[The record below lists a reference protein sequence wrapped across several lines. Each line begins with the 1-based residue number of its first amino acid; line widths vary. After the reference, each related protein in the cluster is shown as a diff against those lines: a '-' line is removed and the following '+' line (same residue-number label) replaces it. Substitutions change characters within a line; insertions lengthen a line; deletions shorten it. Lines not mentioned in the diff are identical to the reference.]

1 MGERGRLRLHAEEGS
16 VAVATPEELLQR
28 VAAGD
33 EAAFAALY
41 DVIAGPVL
49 GLVTRVLRD
58 HAQAEEVAQ
67 EVLVEVWRKAT
78 RFAPERGSALS
89 WVLVIAHRRA
99 VDRVRSHQA
108 VLDREDRAGRMDVQ
122 RPFDEVTEATM
133 AGLDRERVRRCLS
146 ALTELQRE
154 SIVLAYYNGYT
165 YPEVAEVLKVAP
177 GTVKTRI
184 RDGLIRLRDCLGV
197 DR

>member
-1 MGERGRLRLHAEEGS
+1 MGERGRLRLQPDEAPAPVPG
-16 VAVATPEELLQR
+16 AEELLRQ

-33 EAAFAALY
+33 ETAFASLY
-41 DVIAGPVL
+41 DLVAGPVL
-49 GLVTRVLRD
+49 GLATRVLRS

-78 RFAPERGSALS
+78 RYEPERGSALS
-89 WVLVIAHRRA
+89 WVLTIAHRRA

-108 VLDREDRAGRMDVQ
+108 GVDREQRAGLMDVR
-122 RPFDEVTEATM
+122 RPFDEVTESTL
-133 AGLDRERVRRCLS
+133 AGLEQQRVRQCLS
-146 ALTELQRE
+146 ALTDLQRE

>member
-1 MGERGRLRLHAEEGS
+1 MGERGRLRLQLDEEAEP
-16 VAVATPEELLQR
+16 VAGAEQLLRR

-33 EAAFAALY
+33 EAAFASLY
-41 DVIAGPVL
+41 DLIAGPVL
-49 GLVTRVLRD
+49 GLVTRVLRN

-89 WVLVIAHRRA
+89 WVLMIAHRRA

-108 VLDREDRAGRMDVQ
+108 VLDREDRVGRMDVQ
-122 RPFDEVTEATM
+122 RPFDSVSESTL
-133 AGLDRERVRRCLS
+133 AGLDQERVRKCLS
-146 ALTELQRE
+146 ALTDLQRE

-165 YPEVAEVLKVAP
+165 YPEVAQVLNVAP

>member
-1 MGERGRLRLHAEEGS
+1 MGERGRLRLPPDEA
-16 VAVATPEELLQR
+16 ATAAPTAEELLAR

-33 EAAFAALY
+33 ETAFASLY
-41 DVIAGPVL
+41 DLVAGPVL
-49 GLVTRVLRD
+49 GLATRVLRS

-78 RFAPERGSALS
+78 RYEPERGSALS
-89 WVLVIAHRRA
+89 WVLTIAHRRA

-108 VLDREDRAGRMDVQ
+108 GVDREERAGLMDVR
-122 RPFDEVTEATM
+122 RPFDEVTESTL
-133 AGLDRERVRRCLS
+133 AGLEQQRVRQCLA
-146 ALTELQRE
+146 ALTDLQRE

-165 YPEVAEVLKVAP
+165 YPEVAEVLQVAP

>member
-1 MGERGRLRLHAEEGS
+1 MGERGRLRLQPDEAPALLPS
-16 VAVATPEELLQR
+16 AEELLQR

-33 EAAFAALY
+33 EPAFASLY
-41 DVIAGPVL
+41 DLVAGPVL
-49 GLVTRVLRD
+49 GLATRVLRS

-78 RFAPERGSALS
+78 RYEPERGSALS
-89 WVLVIAHRRA
+89 WVLTIAHRRA

-108 VLDREDRAGRMDVQ
+108 GVDREERAGLMDVR
-122 RPFDEVTEATM
+122 RPFDEVTESTL
-133 AGLDRERVRRCLS
+133 AGLEQQRVRQCLS
-146 ALTELQRE
+146 ALTDLQRE

>member
-1 MGERGRLRLHAEEGS
+1 MGERGRLRLHPDEAPVPGPS
-16 VAVATPEELLQR
+16 AEELLGR

-33 EAAFAALY
+33 EPAFAALY
-41 DVIAGPVL
+41 DLIAGPVL
-49 GLVTRVLRD
+49 GLVTRVLRN

-78 RFAPERGSALS
+78 RYVPERGSALS
-89 WVLVIAHRRA
+89 WVLTIAHRRA

-108 VLDREDRAGRMDVQ
+108 VLDREERAGRMDVR
-122 RPFDEVTEATM
+122 RPFDEVTESTLAT
-133 AGLDRERVRRCLS
+133 LDQQRVRQCL
-146 ALTELQRE
+146 AELTDLQRE

>member
-1 MGERGRLRLHAEEGS
+1 MGERGRLRLHADETPP
-16 VAVATPEELLQR
+16 AVPSAEDLLRR

-33 EAAFAALY
+33 EPAFAALY
-41 DVIAGPVL
+41 DLVAGPVL
-49 GLVTRVLRD
+49 GLATRVLRN

-78 RFAPERGSALS
+78 RYVPERGSALS
-89 WVLVIAHRRA
+89 WVLTIAHRRA

-108 VLDREDRAGRMDVQ
+108 VLDREDRAGRMDVR
-122 RPFDEVTEATM
+122 RPFDEVTESTLATLDQQRVRQCL
-133 AGLDRERVRRCLS
+133 AGLTD
-146 ALTELQRE
+146 LQRE

>member
-1 MGERGRLRLHAEEGS
+1 MGERGRLRLPPDEA
-16 VAVATPEELLQR
+16 ATAAPTAEELLAR

-33 EAAFAALY
+33 ETAFASLY
-41 DVIAGPVL
+41 DLVAGPVL
-49 GLVTRVLRD
+49 GLATRVLRS

-78 RFAPERGSALS
+78 RYEPERGSALS
-89 WVLVIAHRRA
+89 WVLTIAHRRA

-108 VLDREDRAGRMDVQ
+108 GVDREERAGLMDVR
-122 RPFDEVTEATM
+122 RPFDEVTESTL
-133 AGLDRERVRRCLS
+133 AGLEQQRVRQCLA
-146 ALTELQRE
+146 ALTDLQRE

>member
-1 MGERGRLRLHAEEGS
+1 MGERGRLRLQPDEAP
-16 VAVATPEELLQR
+16 ATAPSAEELLR
-28 VAAGD
+28 KVSAGD
-33 EAAFAALY
+33 ETAFASLY
-41 DVIAGPVL
+41 DLVAGPVL
-49 GLVTRVLRD
+49 GLATRVLRN
-58 HAQAEEVAQ
+58 HAQAEEVTQ

-78 RFAPERGSALS
+78 RYEPERGSALS
-89 WVLVIAHRRA
+89 WVLTIAHRRA

-108 VLDREDRAGRMDVQ
+108 GVDREERAGLMDVR
-122 RPFDEVTEATM
+122 RPFDEVTESTL
-133 AGLDRERVRRCLS
+133 AGLEQQRVRQCLA
-146 ALTELQRE
+146 ALTDLQRE

-165 YPEVAEVLKVAP
+165 YPEVAEVLQVAP

>member
-1 MGERGRLRLHAEEGS
+1 MGERGRLRLQPGEAS
-16 VAVATPEELLQR
+16 VPAAGAEELLRR
-28 VAAGD
+28 VATGD
-33 EAAFAALY
+33 ETAFAALY

-49 GLVTRVLRD
+49 GLVTRVLRN

-67 EVLVEVWRKAT
+67 EVLVEVWRKAA
-78 RFAPERGSALS
+78 RYVPDRGSALS
-89 WVLVIAHRRA
+89 WVLTIAHRRA

-108 VLDREDRAGRMDVQ
+108 VLDREEKAGRMDVR
-122 RPFDEVTEATM
+122 RPFDDVTESTLAT
-133 AGLDRERVRRCLS
+133 LDQQRVRQCL
-146 ALTELQRE
+146 AQLTDLQRE

-177 GTVKTRI
+177 GTAKTRI

-197 DR
+197 ER

>member
-1 MGERGRLRLHAEEGS
+1 MGERGRLRLRSDEAAAPVPS
-16 VAVATPEELLQR
+16 AEELLRR

-33 EAAFAALY
+33 EAAFAGLY
-41 DVIAGPVL
+41 DLVAGPVL
-49 GLVTRVLRD
+49 GLATRVLRD
-58 HAQAEEVAQ
+58 RAQAEEVAQ
-67 EVLVEVWRKAT
+67 EVLVEVWRKAA
-78 RFAPERGSALS
+78 RYAPERGSALS
-89 WVLVIAHRRA
+89 WVLTVAHRRA
-99 VDRVRSHQA
+99 VDRVRAHQA
-108 VLDREDRAGRMDVQ
+108 GLERDERAARMDVR
-122 RPFDEVTEATM
+122 RPFDEVSESTL
-133 AGLDRERVRRCLS
+133 AGLDRLRVRQCL
-146 ALTELQRE
+146 AELTELQRE

>member
-1 MGERGRLRLHAEEGS
+1 MGEDERLRLYAGKAS
-16 VAVATPEELLQR
+16 VTEASTDELLLR

-33 EAAFAALY
+33 EAAFTSLY
-41 DVIAGPVL
+41 DVLAGPVL
-49 GLVTRVLRD
+49 GLATRVLRNR
-58 HAQAEEVAQ
+58 AQAEEVAQ

-78 RFAPERGSALS
+78 HFAPEQSSALS
-89 WVLVIAHRRA
+89 WVMMIAHRRA

-108 VLDREDRAGRMDVQ
+108 TVNREDRAGRMDVQ
-122 RPFDEVTEATM
+122 RPFDDVTESTM
-133 AGLDRERVRRCLS
+133 ASLEQQRVRQCLS

-154 SIVLAYYNGYT
+154 SVVLAYYNGYT
-165 YPEVAEVLKVAP
+165 YPEVAEVLKTPP

-197 DR
+197 ER

>member
-1 MGERGRLRLHAEEGS
+1 MGERGRLRLQPDGAP
-16 VAVATPEELLQR
+16 VPAANAEELLRR

-33 EAAFAALY
+33 ETAFAALY

-49 GLVTRVLRD
+49 GLVTRVLRN

-67 EVLVEVWRKAT
+67 EVLVEVWRKAA
-78 RFAPERGSALS
+78 RYVPDRGSALS
-89 WVLVIAHRRA
+89 WVLTIAHRRA

-108 VLDREDRAGRMDVQ
+108 VLDREEKAGRMDVR
-122 RPFDEVTEATM
+122 RPFDEVTESTLAT
-133 AGLDRERVRRCLS
+133 LDQQRVRQCL
-146 ALTELQRE
+146 AQLTDLQRE
-154 SIVLAYYNGYT
+154 SIVLAYYTGYT

>member
-1 MGERGRLRLHAEEGS
+1 MGERGRLRLQPDEAP
-16 VAVATPEELLQR
+16 ATAPSADELLRR

-33 EAAFAALY
+33 ETAFASLY
-41 DVIAGPVL
+41 DLVAGPVL
-49 GLVTRVLRD
+49 GLATRVLRN

-78 RFAPERGSALS
+78 RYEPERGSALS
-89 WVLVIAHRRA
+89 WVLTIAHRRA

-108 VLDREDRAGRMDVQ
+108 GADREERAGLMDVR
-122 RPFDEVTEATM
+122 RPFDEVTESTL
-133 AGLDRERVRRCLS
+133 AGLEQQRVRQCLA
-146 ALTELQRE
+146 ALTDLQRE

-165 YPEVAEVLKVAP
+165 YPEVAEVLQVAP

>member
-1 MGERGRLRLHAEEGS
+1 MGERGRLRLPPDEAPAS
-16 VAVATPEELLQR
+16 APSAEELLRR

-33 EAAFAALY
+33 ETAFASLY
-41 DVIAGPVL
+41 DLVAGPVL
-49 GLVTRVLRD
+49 GLATRVLRS

-78 RFAPERGSALS
+78 RYEPERGSALS
-89 WVLVIAHRRA
+89 WVLTIAHRRA
-99 VDRVRSHQA
+99 VDRVRAHQA
-108 VLDREDRAGRMDVQ
+108 GVDREERAGLMDVR
-122 RPFDEVTEATM
+122 RPFDEVTESVL
-133 AGLDRERVRRCLS
+133 AGLEQQRVRQCLA
-146 ALTELQRE
+146 ALTDLQRE

-165 YPEVAEVLKVAP
+165 YPEVAEVLQVAP

>member
-1 MGERGRLRLHAEEGS
+1 MGERGRLRLQPDGVPAAAPDAEE
-16 VAVATPEELLQR
+16 LMRR

-33 EAAFAALY
+33 ETAFTSLY
-41 DVIAGPVL
+41 DLVAGPVL
-49 GLVTRVLRD
+49 GLVTRVLRN

-78 RFAPERGSALS
+78 RYAPERGSALS
-89 WVLVIAHRRA
+89 WVLTIAHRRA

-108 VLDREDRAGRMDVQ
+108 GLDREDRAGRMDVR
-122 RPFDEVTEATM
+122 RPFDEVTESTLAT
-133 AGLDRERVRRCLS
+133 LDQQRVRQCLAS
-146 ALTELQRE
+146 LTDLQRE

>member
-1 MGERGRLRLHAEEGS
+1 MGERGRLRLQPDGAPAPPPS
-16 VAVATPEELLQR
+16 AEELLAR

-33 EAAFAALY
+33 EPAFAALY
-41 DVIAGPVL
+41 DVVAGPVL
-49 GLVTRVLRD
+49 GLATRVLRN
-58 HAQAEEVAQ
+58 HAQAEEVTQ

-78 RFAPERGSALS
+78 RYEPERGGALS
-89 WVLVIAHRRA
+89 WVLTIAHRRA

-108 VLDREDRAGRMDVQ
+108 GVDREERAGLMDVR
-122 RPFDEVTEATM
+122 RPFDEVTESTL
-133 AGLDRERVRRCLS
+133 AGLEQQRVRQCLA
-146 ALTELQRE
+146 ALTGLQRE

>member
-1 MGERGRLRLHAEEGS
+1 MGERGRLRLHSDGA
-16 VAVATPEELLQR
+16 AVTAASAEELLQR

-33 EAAFAALY
+33 EAAFESLY
-41 DVIAGPVL
+41 DQIAGPVL
-49 GLVTRVLRD
+49 GLVTRVLRN

-78 RFAPERGSALS
+78 RFVPERGGALS
-89 WVLVIAHRRA
+89 WVLMIAHRRA

-122 RPFDEVTEATM
+122 RPFDEVTESTM
-133 AGLDRERVRRCLS
+133 AGLDQERVRQCLS

-154 SIVLAYYNGYT
+154 SILLAYYNGYT
-165 YPEVAEVLKVAP
+165 YPEVAEVLKIAP

-197 DR
+197 ER